1 MFVFPTPGMPTMEI
15 TAGFVVPISSS
26 ESSRLTNASLS
37 STRPTTLPCGRSSG
51 LVRDACLHCGS
62 RSSLYSFS
70 PRISMCFTWCSSS
83 LTTFSIFGSIFFWMA
98 SRPAIRFWNSPPN
111 PPASATTLLFKASVS
126 NSSRISSAW
135 KKASVSPRNLLDPR
149 RCNKLPN
156 KQAEKW
162 LWSIQRVTFKKKE
175 DKLRKKIYVQHLGQ
189 TRKPKR
195 VQGKKR
201 SCQCLGPI
209 NKYHMTQLP
218 VIFVV
223 VSLGDCRIYFGGMIH
238 AVFDQVNFNNFA
250 GKYSLV
256 KGFACAKTEEMIG
269 GEMVLSAFLQALFQ
283 TLMSGSFKTFF
294 KRRELNENVLERLN
308 TALLTISAVLIDAEE
323 KQITNPVVEKWVN
336 ELKDVVYHAED
347 ALDDIATEALR
358 LNIGA
363 ESSSFNRLRQL
374 RGRMSLGDF
383 LDGNSDH
390 LETRLEKVTM
400 RLERLASQ
408 RNILGLKE
416 ISAMLPKQR
425 LPTTSLV
432 DESEVFGR
440 DDDKDEIMRFLIPDN
455 GDDSG
460 ITVVAIVGIGGIGKT
475 TLSQLLYNDQ
485 RVQSHFGTRV
495 WAHVSEEFDVFKIT
509 KKVYESVTS
518 RPCDFTDLDV
528 LQVKLKERLI
538 GLPFL
543 LVLDDLWNE
552 ISSDWDLLRQPF
564 ISAAPGSR
572 ILVTTRSQRVASIMR
587 SVHVHNLQPLSD
599 GDCWSL
605 FMKNVFPN
613 QDPCLDQEIGDL
625 AERIVHKCHGLP
637 LAVKTLGGVLRFERK
652 VVVEWERVLSSRI
665 WDLPADKSNLLP
677 VLRVSYY
684 YLPAHLKRC
693 FAYCSIF
700 PKGHAFEKEKVVLMW
715 MAEGFL
721 QQTRS
726 SKNLEE
732 LGDEYFS
739 ELESRS
745 LFQKTKTRYSMHDFV
760 NELSQFA
767 SGEFSSKFED
777 GCKHEIS
784 GKTRYLSY
792 LRDNY
797 GEPMR
802 FEALREAKFLRTFLP
817 LSLTNSSRSCCLDTM
832 VSDKLLP
839 TLTRLRVLSLSHYKI
854 AKLPPDF
861 FRNLSHTRFL
871 DLSRTEL
878 EKLPKSL
885 CYMYNLQTLLLA
897 YCSSLK
903 ELPTD
908 ICNLI
913 NLRYLDLIGTKL
925 KQMPRRF
932 GRLKSLQ
939 TLTTFF
945 VTASDG
951 ARICELGELNE
962 LHGKLRLLELQRVVD
977 VADAAGAN
985 LKSKK
990 HLKEID
996 FVWRTG
1002 YSSSE
1007 GNTNPHRTQNE
1018 AEVFEKLQPHR
1029 HIEKLTIERYNGGRF
1044 PDWLSDSSF
1053 SRVVCIRLSECQNC
1067 SSLPSL
1073 GQLPGLKEL
1082 HISGMVGLIS
1092 IDSGFYFR
1100 KFSPRDRE
1108 QQPFKSLETLRFD
1121 NLPNWEE
1128 WSDIRFT
1135 RGNLFPSLKKL
1146 SILKCPELTGNLPTF
1161 PSLISLHIHKCRLF
1175 DFQPDHHEYREL
1187 QRLSIKNSCD
1197 SLVTFPL
1204 GHLANLKELEI
1215 DRCTSLYSLQLS
1227 NEQLFGPNALRNLR
1241 INDCQNLQLL
1251 PELSSLSQVTIS
1263 NCRNL
1268 RQPMEKQPQYHHHQ
1282 FHLPRISVSSSPMS
1296 HGSHRSYDS
1305 RSSSRHE

>member
-1 MFVFPTPGMPTMEI
+1 
-15 TAGFVVPISSS
+15 
-26 ESSRLTNASLS
+26 
-37 STRPTTLPCGRSSG
+37 
-51 LVRDACLHCGS
+51 
-62 RSSLYSFS
+62 
-70 PRISMCFTWCSSS
+70 
-83 LTTFSIFGSIFFWMA
+83 
-98 SRPAIRFWNSPPN
+98 
-111 PPASATTLLFKASVS
+111 
-126 NSSRISSAW
+126 
-135 KKASVSPRNLLDPR
+135 
-149 RCNKLPN
+149 
-156 KQAEKW
+156 
-162 LWSIQRVTFKKKE
+162 
-175 DKLRKKIYVQHLGQ
+175 
-189 TRKPKR
+189 
-195 VQGKKR
+195 
-201 SCQCLGPI
+201 
-209 NKYHMTQLP
+209 
-218 VIFVV
+218 
-223 VSLGDCRIYFGGMIH
+223 MI
-238 AVFDQVNFNNFA
+238 V
-250 GKYSLV
+250 
-256 KGFACAKTEEMIG
+256 

-283 TLMSGSFKTFF
+283 TLLSAPFKNFF

-336 ELKDVVYHAED
+336 ELRDVVYHAED

-363 ESSSFNRLRQL
+363 ESSSSNRLTQL

-383 LDGNSDH
+383 LDGNSEH
-390 LETRLEKVTM
+390 LETRLEKVTI

-416 ISAMLPKQR
+416 LTAMIPKQR

-432 DESEVFGR
+432 DGSEVFGR
-440 DDDKDEIMRFLIPDN
+440 DDDKDKIMRFLIPENGTDN
-455 GDDSG
+455 GL
-460 ITVVAIVGIGGIGKT
+460 TVVAIVGTGGIGKT

-518 RPCDFTDLDV
+518 RPCEFTDLDV
-528 LQVKLKERLI
+528 LQVKLKERLT

-552 ISSDWDLLRQPF
+552 NFADWDLLRQPF
-564 ISAAPGSR
+564 ISAARGSR
-572 ILVTTRSQRVASIMR
+572 ILVTTRSQRVASTMCSI
-587 SVHVHNLQPLSD
+587 HVQNLQPLSD

-605 FMKNVFPN
+605 FIKTVFGSHE
-613 QDPCLDQEIGDL
+613 PCLDKEIGDL
-625 AERIVHKCHGLP
+625 AERIVHKCRGLP
-637 LAVKTLGGVLRFERK
+637 LAVKTLGGVLRFEGK
-652 VVVEWERVLSSRI
+652 VVEWERVLRSKI

-684 YLPAHLKRC
+684 YLPAYLKRC

-700 PKGHAFEKEKVVLMW
+700 PKGLAFEKKKVVLLW

-745 LFQKTKTRYSMHDFV
+745 LFQKTKTRYIMHDFIS
-760 NELSQFA
+760 ELSQFA

-777 GCKHEIS
+777 GYKLQIS
-784 GKTRYLSY
+784 ERTRYLSY

-797 GEPMR
+797 AEPME
-802 FEALREAKFLRTFLP
+802 FEALREVKFLRTFLP
-817 LSLTNSSRSCCLDTM
+817 LSLTNSSRSCCLDAM
-832 VSDKLLP
+832 VSEKLLP

-854 AKLPPDF
+854 ARLPPDF
-861 FRNLSHTRFL
+861 FRNLSHARFL

-885 CYMYNLQTLLLA
+885 CCMYNLQTLLLS

-913 NLRYLDLIGTKL
+913 NLRFLDLIGTKL
-925 KQMPRRF
+925 KQMPRKF

-945 VTASDG
+945 VSASDG
-951 ARICELGELNE
+951 ARICELGELHE
-962 LHGKLRLLELQRVVD
+962 LHGKLKIVELQRVVD

-985 LKSKK
+985 LNSKK

-1002 YSSSE
+1002 STSSE
-1007 GNTNPHRTQNE
+1007 SNSNPHRTQNE
-1018 AEVFEKLQPHR
+1018 AEVFENLRPHS
-1029 HIEKLTIERYNGGRF
+1029 HIEKLTIEKYKGRRF
-1044 PDWLSDSSF
+1044 PNWLSDSSF
-1053 SRVVCIRLSECQNC
+1053 SRIVCIRLKECQYC
-1067 SSLPSL
+1067 SLLPSL

-1082 HISGMVGLIS
+1082 YISGMAGLRNI
-1092 IDSGFYFR
+1092 GPEFYFID
-1100 KFSPRDRE
+1100 PQLRDRD
-1108 QQPFKSLETLRFD
+1108 QQPFRSLETLQFD
-1121 NLPNWEE
+1121 NLPNWQE
-1128 WSDIRFT
+1128 WLDVRVT
-1135 RGNLFPSLKKL
+1135 RGDLFPSLKKL
-1146 SILKCPELTGNLPTF
+1146 FILRCPELTGHLPTF
-1161 PSLISLHIHKCRLF
+1161 LPSLISLHIYKCGLL
-1175 DFQPDHHEYREL
+1175 DFQPDHHEYSYGNL
-1187 QRLSIKNSCD
+1187 QTLSIKSSCD
-1197 SLVTFPL
+1197 SLITFPL
-1204 GHLANLKELEI
+1204 SHFANLEKLEI
-1215 DRCTSLYSLQLS
+1215 DHCTSLHSLQLS
-1227 NEQLFGPNALRNLR
+1227 NEHVYGLNALRNVR

-1251 PELSSLSQVTIS
+1251 PELSFLSQKLQVTIS
-1263 NCRNL
+1263 NCRYL
-1268 RQPMEKQPQYHHHQ
+1268 RQPQHQHPQ
-1282 FHLPRISVSSSPMS
+1282 FHLPRSNVSGSPRS
-1296 HGSHRSYDS
+1296 RGSRRSYDS
-1305 RSSSRHE
+1305 RSPSRYD

>member
-1 MFVFPTPGMPTMEI
+1 
-15 TAGFVVPISSS
+15 
-26 ESSRLTNASLS
+26 
-37 STRPTTLPCGRSSG
+37 
-51 LVRDACLHCGS
+51 
-62 RSSLYSFS
+62 
-70 PRISMCFTWCSSS
+70 
-83 LTTFSIFGSIFFWMA
+83 
-98 SRPAIRFWNSPPN
+98 
-111 PPASATTLLFKASVS
+111 
-126 NSSRISSAW
+126 
-135 KKASVSPRNLLDPR
+135 
-149 RCNKLPN
+149 
-156 KQAEKW
+156 
-162 LWSIQRVTFKKKE
+162 
-175 DKLRKKIYVQHLGQ
+175 
-189 TRKPKR
+189 
-195 VQGKKR
+195 
-201 SCQCLGPI
+201 
-209 NKYHMTQLP
+209 
-218 VIFVV
+218 
-223 VSLGDCRIYFGGMIH
+223 MI
-238 AVFDQVNFNNFA
+238 V
-250 GKYSLV
+250 
-256 KGFACAKTEEMIG
+256 

-283 TLMSGSFKTFF
+283 TLMSAPFKSFF
-294 KRRELNENVLERLN
+294 KRRELNECVLERLN

-336 ELKDVVYHAED
+336 ELRDVVYHAED

-363 ESSSFNRLRQL
+363 ESSSYRLRQL
-374 RGRMSLGDF
+374 RVRTLGDF
-383 LDGNSDH
+383 LEGNSDH

-416 ISAMLPKQR
+416 ITAMTPKQR

-440 DDDKDEIMRFLIPDN
+440 DDDKDEIMRFLIPEN
-455 GDDSG
+455 GDDIG
-460 ITVVAIVGIGGIGKT
+460 TTVVAIVGIGGVGKT

-518 RPCDFTDLDV
+518 RPCEFTDLDV

-538 GLPFL
+538 GPFL

-552 ISSDWDLLRQPF
+552 NFADWDLLRQPF
-564 ISAAPGSR
+564 TSAAQGSR
-572 ILVTTRSQRVASIMR
+572 IIR
-587 SVHVHNLQPLSD
+587 LSD

-605 FMKNVFPN
+605 FMRTVFPN

-625 AERIVHKCHGLP
+625 AERIVYKCQGLP
-637 LAVKTLGGVLRFERK
+637 LAVKTLGGVLRFEGN
-652 VVVEWERVLSSRI
+652 VVEWERVLSSRI
-665 WDLPADKSNLLP
+665 WDLPANKSNLLP

-700 PKGHAFEKEKVVLMW
+700 PKGHSFEKEKIVLLW

-745 LFQKTKTRYSMHDFV
+745 LFQKTKTRYMMHDFI

-767 SGEFSSKFED
+767 SGEFSSKFEN
-777 GCKHEIS
+777 GCKLQVSE
-784 GKTRYLSY
+784 KTRYLSY

-797 GEPMR
+797 SEPMR
-802 FEALREAKFLRTFLP
+802 FEALREVKFLRTFLP

-832 VSDKLLP
+832 VSEKLLP
-839 TLTRLRVLSLSHYKI
+839 TLNRLRVLSLSHYKI
-854 AKLPPDF
+854 ARLPPDF
-861 FRNLSHTRFL
+861 FRNLSHARFL

-878 EKLPKSL
+878 DKLLKSL

-903 ELPTD
+903 DLPTD
-908 ICNLI
+908 IFNLI
-913 NLRYLDLIGTKL
+913 NLRYLDLIGTTL
-925 KQMPRRF
+925 KHMPKRF

-945 VTASDG
+945 VSASDG

-962 LHGKLRLLELQRVVD
+962 LHGKLRIVELQRVVD

-985 LKSKK
+985 LDSKK

-1002 YSSSE
+1002 STSSE
-1007 GNTNPHRTQNE
+1007 SYTNPHRTQNE
-1018 AEVFEKLQPHR
+1018 AEVFEKLRPHR
-1029 HIEKLTIERYNGGRF
+1029 RIEKLAIERYNGKKF
-1044 PDWLSDSSF
+1044 PDRLSDSSF
-1053 SRVVCIRLSECQNC
+1053 SRVVCIRLRECRNC

-1082 HISGMVGLIS
+1082 YISGMVGLRS
-1092 IDSGFYFR
+1092 IGSGFYL
-1100 KFSPRDRE
+1100 SPSLRDQN

-1121 NLPNWEE
+1121 NLPDLED
-1128 WSDIRFT
+1128 WSDVRVT
-1135 RGNLFPSLKKL
+1135 NGDLFPSLKKL
-1146 SILKCPELTGNLPTF
+1146 SILRCPELTGNLPTF
-1161 PSLISLHIHKCRLF
+1161 LPSLISLHIQKCGVL
-1175 DFQPDHHEYREL
+1175 DFLPDHHEYSYGSL
-1187 QRLSIKNSCD
+1187 QTLSIKSSCD

-1204 GHLANLKELEI
+1204 GHFPNLHTLEFDNCI
-1215 DRCTSLYSLQLS
+1215 SLQSFQLS
-1227 NEQLFGPNALRNLR
+1227 KDYSYGPNALRNLR
-1241 INDCQNLQLL
+1241 ISDCQNLQRL
-1251 PELSSLSQVTIS
+1251 PELNLQVTVS
-1263 NCRNL
+1263 NCRYL
-1268 RQPMEKQPQYHHHQ
+1268 RQSMDPQPQYHHHQ
-1282 FHLPRISVSSSPMS
+1282 FHLPRLNVSGSPRS
-1296 HGSHRSYDS
+1296 HGSQRSYDS
-1305 RSSSRHE
+1305 RSPSRYD

>member
-1 MFVFPTPGMPTMEI
+1 
-15 TAGFVVPISSS
+15 
-26 ESSRLTNASLS
+26 
-37 STRPTTLPCGRSSG
+37 
-51 LVRDACLHCGS
+51 
-62 RSSLYSFS
+62 
-70 PRISMCFTWCSSS
+70 
-83 LTTFSIFGSIFFWMA
+83 
-98 SRPAIRFWNSPPN
+98 
-111 PPASATTLLFKASVS
+111 
-126 NSSRISSAW
+126 
-135 KKASVSPRNLLDPR
+135 
-149 RCNKLPN
+149 
-156 KQAEKW
+156 
-162 LWSIQRVTFKKKE
+162 
-175 DKLRKKIYVQHLGQ
+175 
-189 TRKPKR
+189 
-195 VQGKKR
+195 
-201 SCQCLGPI
+201 
-209 NKYHMTQLP
+209 MT
-218 VIFVV
+218 
-223 VSLGDCRIYFGGMIH
+223 
-238 AVFDQVNFNNFA
+238 
-250 GKYSLV
+250 
-256 KGFACAKTEEMIG
+256 G
-269 GEMVLSAFLQALFQ
+269 GELILSAFLQALFQ
-283 TLMSGSFKTFF
+283 TLMSGPFKSFF
-294 KRRELNENVLERLN
+294 KRRELNECVLERLN

-323 KQITNPVVEKWVN
+323 KQITNPAVEKWVN
-336 ELKDVVYHAED
+336 ELRDVVYHAED

-363 ESSSFNRLRQL
+363 ESSSNMLRQL
-374 RGRMSLGDF
+374 RIRTLGDL
-383 LDGNSDH
+383 LDGSSDH
-390 LETRLEKVTM
+390 LETRLAKVTI

-408 RNILGLKE
+408 RNVLGLKE
-416 ISAMLPKQR
+416 ITAMTPKQR

-440 DDDKDEIMRFLIPDN
+440 DDDKDEIMRLLIPEN
-455 GDDSG
+455 GEDSG
-460 ITVVAIVGIGGIGKT
+460 TAVVAIVGIGGVGKT

-518 RPCDFTDLDV
+518 RPCEFTDLDV

-538 GLPFL
+538 GPFL

-552 ISSDWDLLRQPF
+552 NFADWDLLRQPF
-564 ISAAPGSR
+564 TSAARGSR
-572 ILVTTRSQRVASIMR
+572 IIVTTRSQRVATIMC
-587 SVHVHNLQPLSD
+587 SVHVHNLKPLSD

-605 FMKNVFPN
+605 FMRTVFPN

-625 AERIVHKCHGLP
+625 AERIVYKCHGLP
-637 LAVKTLGGVLRFERK
+637 LAAKTLGGVLRFEGN
-652 VVVEWERVLSSRI
+652 VVEWERVLSSRI

-700 PKGHAFEKEKVVLMW
+700 PKGHAFEKEKVVLLW

-745 LFQKTKTRYSMHDFV
+745 LFQKTKTSYMMHDFI

-767 SGEFSSKFED
+767 SGEFSSKFEN
-777 GCKHEIS
+777 GWKLHVSE
-784 GKTRYLSY
+784 KTRYLSY

-802 FEALREAKFLRTFLP
+802 FEALREVKFLRTFLP

-832 VSDKLLP
+832 VSEKLLP

-854 AKLPPDF
+854 SRLPPDF
-861 FRNLSHTRFL
+861 FRNLSHARFL

-903 ELPTD
+903 DLPTD

-925 KQMPRRF
+925 KRMPKRF

-945 VTASDG
+945 VSASDG
-951 ARICELGELNE
+951 ARICELGELDE
-962 LHGKLRLLELQRVVD
+962 LHGKLRIVELQRVVD

-985 LKSKK
+985 LDSKK

-996 FVWRTG
+996 FIWRTG
-1002 YSSSE
+1002 SSSSE
-1007 GNTNPHRTQNE
+1007 SNTNPHRTQNE
-1018 AEVFEKLQPHR
+1018 AEVFEKLRPHR
-1029 HIEKLTIERYNGGRF
+1029 RIEKLAIERYNGKKF
-1044 PDWLSDSSF
+1044 PDWLCDSSF
-1053 SRVVCIRLSECQNC
+1053 SRVVCIRLRECRNR
-1067 SSLPSL
+1067 SSLPSF

-1082 HISGMVGLIS
+1082 YISGMVGLRS
-1092 IDSGFYFR
+1092 IGSEFYL
-1100 KFSPRDRE
+1100 SPSLRDRD

-1121 NLPNWEE
+1121 NLPDLED
-1128 WSDIRFT
+1128 WSDIRVT
-1135 RGNLFPSLKKL
+1135 KGDLFPSLKKL
-1146 SILKCPELTGNLPTF
+1146 SILRCPELTGNLPTF
-1161 PSLISLHIHKCRLF
+1161 LPSLISLHIHKCGVL
-1175 DFQPDHHEYREL
+1175 DFQPDHNEYSYRNL
-1187 QRLSIKNSCD
+1187 QRLSIKSSCD

-1204 GHLANLKELEI
+1204 GHFASLHALEFDNCI
-1215 DRCTSLYSLQLS
+1215 SLQSLQLS
-1227 NEQLFGPNALRNLR
+1227 KEHSYGPNALRNLR
-1241 INDCQNLQLL
+1241 INDCQNLQRL
-1251 PELSSLSQVTIS
+1251 PELNLQVTVS
-1263 NCRNL
+1263 VTNCRNL
-1268 RQPMEKQPQYHHHQ
+1268 RQPMEPQPQYHQ
-1282 FHLPRISVSSSPMS
+1282 FHLPRLNVSGSQRS

-1305 RSSSRHE
+1305 RSPSRYD

>member
-1 MFVFPTPGMPTMEI
+1 
-15 TAGFVVPISSS
+15 
-26 ESSRLTNASLS
+26 
-37 STRPTTLPCGRSSG
+37 
-51 LVRDACLHCGS
+51 
-62 RSSLYSFS
+62 
-70 PRISMCFTWCSSS
+70 
-83 LTTFSIFGSIFFWMA
+83 
-98 SRPAIRFWNSPPN
+98 
-111 PPASATTLLFKASVS
+111 
-126 NSSRISSAW
+126 
-135 KKASVSPRNLLDPR
+135 
-149 RCNKLPN
+149 
-156 KQAEKW
+156 
-162 LWSIQRVTFKKKE
+162 
-175 DKLRKKIYVQHLGQ
+175 
-189 TRKPKR
+189 
-195 VQGKKR
+195 
-201 SCQCLGPI
+201 
-209 NKYHMTQLP
+209 
-218 VIFVV
+218 
-223 VSLGDCRIYFGGMIH
+223 MI
-238 AVFDQVNFNNFA
+238 V
-250 GKYSLV
+250 
-256 KGFACAKTEEMIG
+256 
-269 GEMVLSAFLQALFQ
+269 GEMVVSAFLQVLFE
-283 TLMSGSFKTFF
+283 TLMSASFKSFF

-308 TALLTISAVLIDAEE
+308 TSLLTISAVLIDAEE

-336 ELKDVVYHAED
+336 ELRDVVYHAED

-363 ESSSFNRLRQL
+363 ESSSSNRLRQL

-383 LDGNSDH
+383 LDGNSEH
-390 LETRLEKVTM
+390 LETRLEKVTI

-416 ISAMLPKQR
+416 LTAMIPKQR

-432 DESEVFGR
+432 DESLVFGR
-440 DDDKDEIMRFLIPDN
+440 DYDKDEIMRLLIPEN

-460 ITVVAIVGIGGIGKT
+460 TAVVAIVGIGGVGKT
-475 TLSQLLYNDQ
+475 TLSQILYNDQ
-485 RVQSHFGTRV
+485 RVQRHFGTRV

-518 RPCDFTDLDV
+518 RPCEFTDLDV
-528 LQVKLKERLI
+528 LQVKLKERLT
-538 GLPFL
+538 GLRFL

-552 ISSDWDLLRQPF
+552 SFADWDLLRQPF
-564 ISAAPGSR
+564 ISAVGESR
-572 ILVTTRSQRVASIMR
+572 ILVTTRSQRVASIVC
-587 SVHVHNLQPLSD
+587 SIHVHNLQPLSD

-605 FMKNVFPN
+605 FMRTVFPT

-637 LAVKTLGGVLRFERK
+637 LAVKTLGGVLRFEDK
-652 VVVEWERVLSSRI
+652 AGEWERVLSSRI

-677 VLRVSYY
+677 VLRISYY

-700 PKGHAFEKEKVVLMW
+700 PKGHAFEKEKVVQLW

-721 QQTRS
+721 QQRRS

-732 LGDEYFS
+732 IGDEYFS

-745 LFQKTKTRYSMHDFV
+745 LFQKTKTRYIMHDFI

-777 GCKHEIS
+777 GCKLQIS
-784 GKTRYLSY
+784 ERTRYLSY

-797 GEPMR
+797 GEPME
-802 FEALREAKFLRTFLP
+802 FEALRQVKYLRTFLP

-832 VSDKLLP
+832 VSEKLLP

-854 AKLPPDF
+854 ARLPPDF
-861 FRNLSHTRFL
+861 FRNLSHARFL

-925 KQMPRRF
+925 KQMPRKF

-945 VTASDG
+945 VSTTDG

-962 LHGKLRLLELQRVVD
+962 LHGKLRIVELQRVVD

-985 LKSKK
+985 LNSKK

-1002 YSSSE
+1002 SSSSE
-1007 GNTNPHRTQNE
+1007 SNTNPHRTQNE
-1018 AEVFEKLQPHR
+1018 AEVFEKLRPHR
-1029 HIEKLTIERYNGGRF
+1029 HIEKIKIERYNGGRF
-1044 PDWLSDSSF
+1044 PGWLSDPSF
-1053 SRVVCIRLSECQNC
+1053 SRIVCIRLNECQNC

-1073 GQLPGLKEL
+1073 GQLPGLREL
-1082 HISGMVGLIS
+1082 CISGMVGLTS
-1092 IDSGFYFR
+1092 IDSDFYFS
-1100 KFSPRDRE
+1100 KLSLPDRE
-1108 QQPFKSLETLRFD
+1108 QQTFRSLETLRFD
-1121 NLPNWEE
+1121 NLPDWKD
-1128 WSDIRFT
+1128 WSDIWVT
-1135 RGNLFPSLKKL
+1135 RGDLFPSLKHL
-1146 SILKCPELTGNLPTF
+1146 FIQRCPELTGNLPTSL
-1161 PSLISLHIHKCRLF
+1161 PSLISLHIHKCGLL
-1175 DFQPDHHEYREL
+1175 DFQPDQLEYSYGNL
-1187 QRLSIKNSCD
+1187 QTLSVKSSCD

-1204 GHLANLKELEI
+1204 GRFAKLAKLDI
-1215 DRCTSLYSLQLS
+1215 DNCISLQCLQLS
-1227 NEQLFGPNALRNLR
+1227 NEHLHGLNALRSLR
-1241 INDCQNLQLL
+1241 INDCQNLQRL
-1251 PELSSLSQVTIS
+1251 PELNLLSQQLQVTIS
-1263 NCRNL
+1263 NCRYL
-1268 RQPMEKQPQYHHHQ
+1268 RQPMEQQPQYHLPQ
-1282 FHLPRISVSSSPMS
+1282 FHLRRLSVSGSQRS

-1305 RSSSRHE
+1305 RSLSRYD